1 METPKYLQILW
12 AYKWL
17 LVFGLLMA
25 IVAGF
30 FAGYTI
36 RDGQVLSRATQTW
49 LASTTVL
56 VDRGNS
62 TLYQS
67 EIIAPVPAVEG
78 AVVPETITQNLP
90 DLALIYAYLA
100 SSAEIKDRVED
111 EIGAL
116 SDLEQITAVSRTTQ
130 PSGNE
135 QFPGRLSLPI
145 IDIVGV
151 APTPERAEEISEAA
165 NEQFQDYVVQQQDEQ
180 ELSPEVRVV
189 LTTLEQKAAT
199 QGQGGNPAIPVVV
212 AGGGTFLA
220 FIALAFVLHGARS
233 GARARAE
240 ARRARRDAPS
250 DDSVVES

>member
-1 METPKYLQILW
+1 MDTPKYLQILW

-17 LVFGLLMA
+17 LVFGLLVA
-25 IVAGF
+25 VLAGF

-36 RDGQVLSRATQTW
+36 RNGQVLSRATETW

-62 TLYQS
+62 TLFESQ
-67 EIIAPVPAVEG
+67 ILAPAPAADG
-78 AVVPETITQNLP
+78 AVVPEVITQNLA

-100 SSAEIKDRVED
+100 SSAEIKTRVED
-111 EIGAL
+111 KVGAL
-116 SDLEQITAVSRTTQ
+116 TDLEQITAVSRTTQ

-151 APTPERAEEISEAA
+151 APTAGRAEEISQAA
-165 NEQFQDYVVQQQDEQ
+165 NEVFQAYVIEQQDKQ
-180 ELSPEVRVV
+180 ELTEEVRVT
-189 LTTLEQKAAT
+189 LTTLEEKAAV

-212 AGGGTFLA
+212 AAGGTLLA
-220 FIALAFVLHGARS
+220 FIALAFILYGARS
-233 GARARAE
+233 GARSRAE
-240 ARRARRDAPS
+240 ARRSAKQAG
-250 DDSVVES
+250 DDLVVQG